1 MWDQILQFLHSTG
14 AYIDTDKGFVVV
26 VVVVVVKNYRFVQM
40 LNFDLSSSY
49 RLGVHSSVYSIICYI
64 WIASCDLPI
73 APSHGIPLDFPI
85 M

>member
-14 AYIDTDKGFVVV
+14 AYIDTDKGF
-26 VVVVVVKNYRFVQM
+26 VVVVVKNYRFVQM

-64 WIASCDLPI
+64 
-73 APSHGIPLDFPI
+73 
-85 M
+85 

>member
-1 MWDQILQFLHSTG
+1 MHRNKTSIHILLNFSGHNLMWDQILQFLHSTG

-64 WIASCDLPI
+64 
-73 APSHGIPLDFPI
+73 
-85 M
+85 